1 MVLFLSITRINKVVR
16 ELKAGAYTNE
26 TPVAV
31 VYRVGWP
38 DQLVITGTLGDI
50 APKVKRAG
58 ITLQALVLVG
68 AAFDTDIRRI
78 EAADG
83 RLNSLRAMQCI
94 RPRVKPCIRAAVMA
108 DATAIV
114 AISRRGAAIGG
125 RVRDALGGGA
135 LYVERRFADAVE
147 GATAFDLPARPLV
160 GRLFNEYE
168 RLVLMMPVGAAV
180 RLLAAHI
187 GHKHTDAA
195 AVCVDDAGRFAVS
208 LLSGH
213 VGGGDAL
220 AERVADALGATAVI
234 TSASHVL
241 GTLAVDLLGSEFGW
255 RIEASSVMV
264 TRASAAVVNGEPVG
278 GCTRMLGERDWWDA
292 GKPLPSNVNVAAQ
305 SGGGDWEQAGRWV
318 AEVEG
323 LLRGTFAAEQL
334 AVGSVRC
341 IATAE
346 LKRDEAAIGL
356 LAERLGVPVRYYGA
370 EELNGM
376 PGPSG
381 ASESQRLLGI
391 VGVAEP
397 AALLASGGEIV
408 VPKVRSAAATLAV
421 ARINYPHP
429 NPLPWGEGTSVS
441 APPS

>member
-1 MVLFLSITRINKVVR
+1 M
-16 ELKAGAYTNE
+16 
-26 TPVAV
+26 
-31 VYRVGWP
+31 
-38 DQLVITGTLGDI
+38 
-50 APKVKRAG
+50 
-58 ITLQALVLVG
+58 
-68 AAFDTDIRRI
+68 
-78 EAADG
+78 
-83 RLNSLRAMQCI
+83 
-94 RPRVKPCIRAAVMA
+94 KPCIRAVVMA

-147 GATAFDLPARPLV
+147 GATAFDLPVRPLV
-160 GRLFNEYE
+160 RRLFNEYE

-180 RLLAAHI
+180 RLLEAHI

-195 AVCVDDAGRFAVS
+195 VVCVDDAGRFAVS

-241 GTLAVDLLGSEFGW
+241 GTLAVDLLGSEFDW

-264 TRASAAVVNGEPVG
+264 TRASAAVVNGELVG
-278 GCTRMLGERDWWDA
+278 VYQDAGERDWWDA
-292 GKPLPSNVNVAAQ
+292 GKPLPSNVNLCESVDCLAQFPNVLLISDRVDVSDKVAAADAKTPETPKTPKTLVIYRPR
-305 SGGGDWEQAGRWV
+305 SLVVGIGSRRGVGVE
-318 AEVEG
+318 EVEG

-356 LAERLGVPVRYYGA
+356 LAERLAVPVRYFGA
-370 EELNGM
+370 DELNGM

-397 AALLASGGEIV
+397 AALLASGGDII

-429 NPLPWGEGTSVS
+429 NPLP
-441 APPS
+441 

>member
-1 MVLFLSITRINKVVR
+1 M
-16 ELKAGAYTNE
+16 
-26 TPVAV
+26 
-31 VYRVGWP
+31 
-38 DQLVITGTLGDI
+38 
-50 APKVKRAG
+50 
-58 ITLQALVLVG
+58 
-68 AAFDTDIRRI
+68 
-78 EAADG
+78 
-83 RLNSLRAMQCI
+83 
-94 RPRVKPCIRAAVMA
+94 KPCIRAVVMA

-147 GATAFDLPARPLV
+147 GATAFDLPVRPLV
-160 GRLFNEYE
+160 RRLFNEYE

-195 AVCVDDAGRFAVS
+195 VVCVDDAGRFAVS

-241 GTLAVDLLGSEFGW
+241 GTLAVDLLGSEFDW
-255 RIEASSVMV
+255 RIEASSAMV

-278 GCTRMLGERDWWDA
+278 VYQDAGERDWWDA
-292 GKPLPSNVNVAAQ
+292 GKPLPSNVTVCESVEELAQFPNMLLISDRVDVSDRVVAADPKTPNTPNTLVIYRPR
-305 SGGGDWEQAGRWV
+305 SLVVGIGSRRGVGV

-370 EELNGM
+370 DELNGM

-397 AALLASGGEIV
+397 AALLASGGDII
-408 VPKVRSAAATLAV
+408 VPKVRSAAATLAL

>member
-1 MVLFLSITRINKVVR
+1 MRPCIR
-16 ELKAGAYTNE
+16 
-26 TPVAV
+26 VAV
-31 VYRVGWP
+31 V
-38 DQLVITGTLGDI
+38 
-50 APKVKRAG
+50 
-58 ITLQALVLVG
+58 
-68 AAFDTDIRRI
+68 
-78 EAADG
+78 
-83 RLNSLRAMQCI
+83 
-94 RPRVKPCIRAAVMA
+94 A

-114 AISRRGAAIGG
+114 AISRRGAAIGA
-125 RVRDALGGGA
+125 RVRDALSGDTA

-147 GATAFDLPARPLV
+147 GATAFDLPVRPLV

-187 GHKHTDAA
+187 RHKHTDAA
-195 AVCVDDAGRFAVS
+195 VVCVDDAGRFAVS

-220 AERVADALGATAVI
+220 AERVADAIGATAVI

-255 RIEASSVMV
+255 RIEASSAMV
-264 TRASAAVVNGEPVG
+264 TRASAAVVNGEQVG
-278 GCTRMLGERDWWDA
+278 VYQDAGERGWWDA
-292 GKPLPSNVNVAAQ
+292 GKPLPSNVTVCESVEGLAQFPNVLLISDRVDVSDKVAA
-305 SGGGDWEQAGRWV
+305 SDPKTPKTPKTLVIYRPRSLVVGIGSRRGVEV

-323 LLRGTFAAEQL
+323 LLRETFAAERL

-356 LAERLGVPVRYYGA
+356 LAERLGVPVRYFGA
-370 EELNGM
+370 DELNGM

-381 ASESQRLLGI
+381 ASASQRLLGI

-397 AALLASGGEIV
+397 AALLASGGDII

-421 ARINYPHP
+421 ARIAFS
-429 NPLPWGEGTSVS
+429 LPS
-441 APPS
+441 

>member
-1 MVLFLSITRINKVVR
+1 
-16 ELKAGAYTNE
+16 
-26 TPVAV
+26 
-31 VYRVGWP
+31 
-38 DQLVITGTLGDI
+38 
-50 APKVKRAG
+50 
-58 ITLQALVLVG
+58 
-68 AAFDTDIRRI
+68 
-78 EAADG
+78 
-83 RLNSLRAMQCI
+83 
-94 RPRVKPCIRAAVMA
+94 MA

-147 GATAFDLPARPLV
+147 GATAFDLPVRPLV

-180 RLLAAHI
+180 RLLAAYI

-195 AVCVDDAGRFAVS
+195 VVCVDDGGRFAVS

-255 RIEASSVMV
+255 RVEASSVMV
-264 TRASAAVVNGEPVG
+264 TRASAAVVNGELVG
-278 GCTRMLGERDWWDA
+278 VYQDAGERDWWDA
-292 GKPLPSNVNVAAQ
+292 GKPLPSNVNLCESVDCLAQFPNVLLISDRVDVSERVAALNPKTPKTLVIYRPR
-305 SGGGDWEQAGRWV
+305 SLVVGIGSRRGVGVE
-318 AEVEG
+318 EVEG
-323 LLRGTFAAEQL
+323 LLRETFAAEQL

-370 EELNGM
+370 DELNGM

-397 AALLASGGEIV
+397 AALLASGGDII

-421 ARINYPHP
+421 ARVPGADIDVQ
-429 NPLPWGEGTSVS
+429 GG
-441 APPS
+441 

>member
-1 MVLFLSITRINKVVR
+1 M
-16 ELKAGAYTNE
+16 
-26 TPVAV
+26 
-31 VYRVGWP
+31 
-38 DQLVITGTLGDI
+38 
-50 APKVKRAG
+50 
-58 ITLQALVLVG
+58 
-68 AAFDTDIRRI
+68 
-78 EAADG
+78 
-83 RLNSLRAMQCI
+83 
-94 RPRVKPCIRAAVMA
+94 
-108 DATAIV
+108 
-114 AISRRGAAIGG
+114 
-125 RVRDALGGGA
+125 RDALGGGGV

-147 GATAFDLPARPLV
+147 GATAFDLPVRPLV

-180 RLLAAHI
+180 RLLAAHV

-195 AVCVDDAGRFAVS
+195 VVCVDDSGRFAVS

-220 AERVADALGATAVI
+220 TERVADALGATAVI

-255 RIEASSVMV
+255 RIEASSAMV

-278 GCTRMLGERDWWDA
+278 VYQDAGERDWWDA
-292 GKPLPSNVNVAAQ
+292 GKPLPSNVNLCESVDCLAQFPNVLLISDRVDVSDKVAAADAKTPET
-305 SGGGDWEQAGRWV
+305 SKTPKTLVIYRPRSLVVGIGSRRGVGVE
-318 AEVEG
+318 EVEG

-356 LAERLGVPVRYYGA
+356 LAERLAVPVRYFEA
-370 EELNGM
+370 DELNGM

-397 AALLASGGEIV
+397 AALLASGGDII

-429 NPLPWGEGTSVS
+429 NPLP
-441 APPS
+441 

>member
-1 MVLFLSITRINKVVR
+1 M
-16 ELKAGAYTNE
+16 
-26 TPVAV
+26 
-31 VYRVGWP
+31 
-38 DQLVITGTLGDI
+38 
-50 APKVKRAG
+50 
-58 ITLQALVLVG
+58 
-68 AAFDTDIRRI
+68 
-78 EAADG
+78 
-83 RLNSLRAMQCI
+83 
-94 RPRVKPCIRAAVMA
+94 KPCIRAVVMA
-108 DATAIV
+108 DAMAIV
-114 AISRRGAAIGG
+114 AISRRGAAIGA
-125 RVRDALGGGA
+125 RVRDTLGGGA

-180 RLLAAHI
+180 RLLAAHV
-187 GHKHTDAA
+187 GHKHTDVAV
-195 AVCVDDAGRFAVS
+195 VCVDDSGRFAVS

-220 AERVADALGATAVI
+220 TERVADALGATAVI

-255 RIEASSVMV
+255 RIEASSEMV

-278 GCTRMLGERDWWDA
+278 VYQDAGERDWWDA
-292 GKPLPSNVNVAAQ
+292 GKPLPSNVNLCESVDCLAQFPNVLLISDRVDVSDKVAAADPKTPNTPNTLVIYRPR
-305 SGGGDWEQAGRWV
+305 SLVVGIGSRRGVGVE
-318 AEVEG
+318 EVEG
-323 LLRGTFAAEQL
+323 LLRGTFAAERL

-356 LAERLGVPVRYYGA
+356 LAERLGVPVRYFGA
-370 EELNGM
+370 DELNGM

-397 AALLASGGEIV
+397 AALLASGGDII

-429 NPLPWGEGTSVS
+429 NPLP
-441 APPS
+441 

>member
-1 MVLFLSITRINKVVR
+1 M
-16 ELKAGAYTNE
+16 
-26 TPVAV
+26 
-31 VYRVGWP
+31 
-38 DQLVITGTLGDI
+38 
-50 APKVKRAG
+50 
-58 ITLQALVLVG
+58 
-68 AAFDTDIRRI
+68 
-78 EAADG
+78 
-83 RLNSLRAMQCI
+83 
-94 RPRVKPCIRAAVMA
+94 
-108 DATAIV
+108 
-114 AISRRGAAIGG
+114 
-125 RVRDALGGGA
+125 RDALDGGGA
-135 LYVERRFADAVE
+135 LYVERRFADALA
-147 GATAFDLPARPLV
+147 GATPFDLPVRPLV

-168 RLVLMMPVGAAV
+168 WLVLMMPVGAAV
-180 RLLAAHI
+180 RLLATHI

-195 AVCVDDAGRFAVS
+195 VVCVDDAGRFAVS

-255 RIEASSVMV
+255 RIEASSAMV

-278 GCTRMLGERDWWDA
+278 VYQDAGERDWWDA
-292 GKPLPSNVNVAAQ
+292 GKPLPPNLNICESVDALAQFPNVLLISDCVDASDMVAALEPETLVVYRPR
-305 SGGGDWEQAGRWV
+305 SLVVGVGSRRGVG
-318 AEVEG
+318 VEELE
-323 LLRGTFAAEQL
+323 LLLHRTFAAFDL
-334 AVGSVRC
+334 STNAIGC

-346 LKRDEAAIGL
+346 LKRDELGIGL
-356 LAERLGVPVRYYGA
+356 LAERLEVPVRYFEA
-370 EELNGM
+370 DELNGM

-397 AALLASGGEIV
+397 AALLASGGDII

-429 NPLPWGEGTSVS
+429 NPLP
-441 APPS
+441 

>member
-1 MVLFLSITRINKVVR
+1 M
-16 ELKAGAYTNE
+16 
-26 TPVAV
+26 
-31 VYRVGWP
+31 
-38 DQLVITGTLGDI
+38 
-50 APKVKRAG
+50 
-58 ITLQALVLVG
+58 
-68 AAFDTDIRRI
+68 
-78 EAADG
+78 
-83 RLNSLRAMQCI
+83 
-94 RPRVKPCIRAAVMA
+94 KPCIRAVVMA

-135 LYVERRFADAVE
+135 LYVERRFVDAVE
-147 GATAFDLPARPLV
+147 GATAYDLPVRPLV

-195 AVCVDDAGRFAVS
+195 VVCVDDSGRFAVS

-220 AERVADALGATAVI
+220 AERVSDAIGATAVI

-264 TRASAAVVNGEPVG
+264 TRASAAVVNGELVG
-278 GCTRMLGERDWWDA
+278 VYQDAGERDWWDA
-292 GKPLPSNVNVAAQ
+292 GKPLPSNVTVCESVEELAQFPNMLLIGDRADVSERVAALNPKTPKTLVIYRPR
-305 SGGGDWEQAGRWV
+305 SLVVGIGSRRGVGV

-323 LLRGTFAAEQL
+323 LLRETFAAERL

-356 LAERLGVPVRYYGA
+356 LAERLGVPVRYFGA
-370 EELNGM
+370 DELNGM

-397 AALLASGGEIV
+397 AALLASGGDII

-421 ARINYPHP
+421 ARIAISP
-429 NPLPWGEGTSVS
+429 
-441 APPS
+441 